1 VSNAASMRQVLVKL
15 HRYVGL
21 ALAPFIIIIAAT
33 GSIITFYDELERAVN
48 RQLRVVEPQQ
58 PGWTPQDLLAVRER
72 LEAQDP
78 RSHVFSLQFPQRPDG
93 SVFSRVRGAIDP
105 ATGEPFELDYN
116 EVFANPYTGE
126 RLGERFIGRF
136 SLQPKDLISQI
147 YYLHYALVLPEL
159 LGPLVIGTI
168 GLIWAF
174 DCFVGFYLTLPPNSG
189 SNRKT
194 ADSGRKGFLSR
205 WKTAWQIKRGAAANR
220 MIYDTHRAAS
230 LWLWVF
236 LFMFAVTGFALNMP
250 GYYARILNS
259 VTDYAH
265 LQELPPRPPLD
276 KPLVDP
282 PVNWNQALEL
292 GQRYLDEQAQ
302 TQRFHVERPAALE
315 YRRDLGVY
323 FYLAHTSRDLSD
335 GDTPTE
341 TDSPATAATVAIDA
355 RDGSFLGVQVP
366 TGQRASNTI
375 TSWII
380 ALHVT
385 AIWGLPL
392 QIAVSLLGI
401 VVAVITVTGVLIW
414 WRKRKSRNPQPR
426 ARDARSAASVAG
438 REMQALSVT
447 GEKQT

>member
-1 VSNAASMRQVLVKL
+1 
-15 HRYVGL
+15 
-21 ALAPFIIIIAAT
+21 
-33 GSIITFYDELERAVN
+33 VN
-48 RQLRVVEPQQ
+48 RQLRVVEPQK
-58 PGWTPQDLLAVRER
+58 PGWTPQDLLTVRER

-78 RSHVFSLQFPQRPDG
+78 RSHVFSLQFPRRPDE

-116 EVFANPYTGE
+116 QVFANPYTGE
-126 RLGERFIGRF
+126 RLGERFIGHF
-136 SLQPKDLISQI
+136 SLQSKDLISQI

-159 LGPLVIGTI
+159 LGPLVIGTV

-174 DCFVGFYLTLPPNSG
+174 DCFVGFYLTLPPSTG

-194 ADSGRKGFLSR
+194 ADAGAGRKGFLSR

-220 MIYDTHRAAS
+220 VIYDTHRAAS
-230 LWLWVF
+230 LWLWV
-236 LFMFAVTGFALNMP
+236 LLLMFAVTGFALNMP
-250 GYYARILNS
+250 GYYARVLSS

-265 LQELPPRPPLD
+265 LQELPPLPPLD

-282 PVNWNQALEL
+282 PVNWHRALEL
-292 GQRYLDEQAQ
+292 GQRYMGEQAQ
-302 TQRFHVERPAALE
+302 AQHFQVEQPAALE

-335 GDTPTE
+335 GNTPTE

-355 RDGSFLGVQVP
+355 RDGSFLSVQVP

-385 AIWGLPL
+385 AIWGLPW
-392 QIAVSLLGI
+392 QIAVSVLGI

-414 WRKRKSRNPQPR
+414 WRKRKPHPR
-426 ARDARSAASVAG
+426 ARDVRGVAALAPERPAQPVISTLD
-438 REMQALSVT
+438 QAP
-447 GEKQT
+447 ER